1 MVMQSLAQRKPPGP
15 RRPPREVEAV
25 AVAATARLP
34 GLLPPGLLLAGL
46 LLAANPLAAEA
57 PDEKP
62 PAAAPTTSA
71 PARAP
76 AYADVAEAA
85 GVARPHRNRSF
96 DNPYAHVMEG
106 YTALGAAAAVADY
119 DGDGHDDLFV
129 TDSAADGRNL
139 LYRNRGDGSADKPAT
154 FEEVGEAAGVAAG
167 NDAENASSAALW
179 LDYDGDG
186 HPDLFVVRFGRS
198 ILYRNRGD
206 GSPGKTATFEDVTEK
221 AGLGAYANSIAAVAF
236 DYDLDGDV
244 DLFIGNYFAPVDLF
258 DPDTPRFF
266 PESFETA
273 ANGGGIT
280 LYRNDG
286 GRFVDVTAEAG
297 LAHHTGWT
305 LDLGHADLDGDG
317 DDDLYVAADFG
328 TDRLFL
334 NRGDGTFEDVTE
346 KAIGIDT
353 KKGMNADWGDFDGD
367 GLFDVYV
374 TNITDD
380 YMREG
385 NFLWRNDGDGTF
397 TDLSRETGTWDTG
410 WGWAGK
416 FFDFDNDGWLD
427 LYVVN
432 GWVSAGSE
440 NYVLDIFELIVQ
452 PDVDLADARNWPPM
466 GDKTLSGYQRNHLF
480 RNLGGT
486 LFRDEAAA
494 HNVDSLRDGRGVAV
508 ADFDGDGRLDLF
520 VANANAEPHLFRN
533 VHPASGNWLQLDLVG
548 TKSNREAIGARVAL
562 TAGGRQRW
570 SFVNGGNGFA
580 SQSSRRLHFGLGE
593 AERADSVE
601 VFWPSGAR
609 QTFRGLAAGRRY
621 RLVEGRAEA
630 EVVGAAAAKPAET
643 GAAPVRAAGETPAAA
658 PGGAGGE
665 EPGAAPAGVP
675 TAPETA
681 DGPESA
687 RPRPAA
693 KERDGDDD
701 DDATALPLATRAR
714 TGELP

>member
-1 MVMQSLAQRKPPGP
+1 MVMRSLAQRKPPGS
-15 RRPPREVEAV
+15 RRPLWEVEAV
-25 AVAATARLP
+25 AASARLL
-34 GLLPPGLLLAGL
+34 GLLFPGLLL
-46 LLAANPLAAEA
+46 ANPLAAEA
-57 PDEKP
+57 P
-62 PAAAPTTSA
+62 AS
-71 PARAP
+71 

-139 LYRNRGDGSADKPAT
+139 LYRNRGDGSSDTPAT
-154 FEEVGEAAGVAAG
+154 FEEVAEAAGVAAG
-167 NDAENASSAALW
+167 NDAANASSAALW

-198 ILYRNRGD
+198 LLYRNRGD
-206 GSPGKTATFEDVTEK
+206 GSSSKDGSPSKTATFEDVTEK
-221 AGLGAYANSIAAVAF
+221 AGLGAYANSIAAIAF

-244 DLFIGNYFAPVDLF
+244 DLFVGHYFAPVDLF

-286 GRFVDVTAEAG
+286 GRFVDVTAAAG

-334 NRGDGTFEDVTE
+334 NRGDGTFADVTE

-367 GLFDVYV
+367 GRFDVYV

-494 HNVDSLRDGRGVAV
+494 HGVDSLRDGRGVAV

-548 TKSNREAIGARVAL
+548 ARSNREAIGARVAL
-562 TAGGRQRW
+562 TASGRERW

-609 QTFRGLAAGRRY
+609 QTFRGLAAGRHY
-621 RLVEGRAEA
+621 RLVEGRAEPD
-630 EVVGAAAAKPAET
+630 VVSADPQAAVEREPVKTTTDEPDGAAA
-643 GAAPVRAAGETPAAA
+643 V
-658 PGGAGGE
+658 
-665 EPGAAPAGVP
+665 
-675 TAPETA
+675 
-681 DGPESA
+681 
-687 RPRPAA
+687 
-693 KERDGDDD
+693 
-701 DDATALPLATRAR
+701 PLATRAR
-714 TGELP
+714 TGEWP